1 MTDRKYGVFI
11 LYDSYRL
18 AFPAAAA
25 GSVGSQTSDYVNM
38 TTSGHEVVT
47 DSCQIK

>member
-1 MTDRKYGVFI
+1 MTDLTYGVLT

-18 AFPAAAA
+18 ALSAAAA
-25 GSVGSQTSDYVNM
+25 GSVGNHTSDYVNM
-38 TTSGHEVVT
+38 MISGHEVAI